1 MIKLKKLGSRG
12 GESMNNT
19 GGNFPFTGLPAITAI
34 VAVYGIIFLLLFVFA
49 IATAVVAG
57 KKGRNAFGWFFIGLF
72 TGLFGLAIALAILP
86 RKYYIDDAD
95 EF

>member
-1 MIKLKKLGSRG
+1 
-12 GESMNNT
+12 MNKFPT
-19 GGNFPFTGLPAITAI
+19 GNLPLTGLTAI
-34 VAVYGIIFLLLFVFA
+34 SAVVSVYAVVLLLLLIFA

-72 TGLFGLAIALAILP
+72 TGIFGLAIALAMLP
-86 RKYYIDDAD
+86 RKYYVDDSE